1 MIIKQWCK
9 MVYKET
15 FIVYKFIVDPLIAW
29 QSSYMNLCYAGM
41 LEQLSLLTWSS
52 TDFVGINWRN
62 WGVLLVAVTA
72 FLCKLVSWVS
82 LNIIQSPWSN
92 TEVGTT
98 ACGQKWFRFR
108 HLPYI
113 FHIKPLIFITF
124 SWSHC
129 LADFHEIFTFKNR
142 IN

>member
-1 MIIKQWCK
+1 M
-9 MVYKET
+9 YT
-15 FIVYKFIVDPLIAW
+15 NLLLTLLLIAW
-29 QSSYMNLCYAGM
+29 QSSYMNLCFSGM

-52 TDFVGINWRN
+52 TDFVGILWCN

-113 FHIKPLIFITF
+113 FHINHLFSLISHEVIVWPIFMKFSPLKTELIRVYLNIFM
-124 SWSHC
+124 
-129 LADFHEIFTFKNR
+129 
-142 IN
+142 